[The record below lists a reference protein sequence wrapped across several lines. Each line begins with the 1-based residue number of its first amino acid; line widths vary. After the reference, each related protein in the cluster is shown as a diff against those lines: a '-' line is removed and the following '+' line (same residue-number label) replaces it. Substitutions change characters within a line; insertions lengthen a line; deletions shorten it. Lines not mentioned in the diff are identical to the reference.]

1 MVTYITET
9 TLVTDVTE
17 IHVFPEVHVVTE
29 VTDVTEVTEVVT
41 CPWSGA
47 GHRTTSPGRRRRK
60 DGPGWC

>member
-17 IHVFPEVHVVTE
+17 IHVFPEVHV
-29 VTDVTEVTEVVT
+29 VTEVTEVVT